1 VSSLFD
7 VVATVTATISNSGTV
22 DAAEVAQL
30 YLGLPS
36 SAPTT
41 PVRQLRGFQKTS
53 IAAGASTTVKFD
65 LRRKDLSYWDV
76 SGKRWVLPSGSFK
89 VEVGASSRDLKLN
102 GTIAVV

>member
-1 VSSLFD
+1 
-7 VVATVTATISNSGTV
+7 
-22 DAAEVAQL
+22 
-30 YLGLPS
+30 
-36 SAPTT
+36 
-41 PVRQLRGFQKTS
+41 
-53 IAAGASTTVKFD
+53 VKFD